1 MLALKLLAGDVL
13 SPPTVPCHHL
23 LRLHT
28 PLVNACLSRVSHRN
42 HVMSDETEFV
52 TEHRNRPHGAYA
64 GGQQIP
70 ALVAFIEG
78 QHIGLTIYFES
89 QFTTRLSP
97 FAFRSSYPLSFC
109 SKGRTQRPFLSEKR
123 IAKSEQRYFFSS
135 TSTYSASITPSSF
148 FFSSWASPFP
158 PGAGPPG
165 GGCCAEVALYIASA
179 SLCEADVRFSRA
191 LFIAGASVPSSAFLA
206 SARAFSTS
214 A

>member
-28 PLVNACLSRVSHRN
+28 PLVNACLSRVTHRN
-42 HVMSDETEFV
+42 HVMSDETELV

-97 FAFRSSYPLSFC
+97 FAFRFSLFAFRFSPFALRIHYRSAARGALSAP
-109 SKGRTQRPFLSEKR
+109 SL
-123 IAKSEQRYFFSS
+123 AKSE
-135 TSTYSASITPSSF
+135 
-148 FFSSWASPFP
+148 
-158 PGAGPPG
+158 
-165 GGCCAEVALYIASA
+165 
-179 SLCEADVRFSRA
+179 
-191 LFIAGASVPSSAFLA
+191 
-206 SARAFSTS
+206 
-214 A
+214 